1 MEDRLYKAKEE
12 VRSLGNR
19 VADLMLSDPE
29 EGVKLLPSLLK
40 ASDKVD
46 TIIRRVRVS

>member
-12 VRSLGNR
+12 VRFLGNK

-29 EGVKLLPSLLK
+29 EGVKLLPSLLR

-46 TIIRRVRVS
+46 TMIRRAGMS